1 LGLVGCVVVPH
12 PPVIVPEVGGR
23 QLSAVT
29 DTVRAMRCLGEE
41 ARALEPDVIVLL
53 SPHAPLQTDRM
64 GVGLASR
71 YAGSLSYFGAPQVKV
86 ELEGDVALA
95 QAILEGALAR
105 GVAVGP
111 LDGFKERMD
120 LDHGSLVP
128 LSFLTDRLEKKPKL
142 VLLSFSY
149 LDLEAHISFG
159 EAVASAVDER
169 PERTLYVA
177 SGDLSHRLTPEAPAG
192 YNPLGQEFDER
203 VVAAFRKGTVEA
215 MIRISS
221 GLLRA
226 AGECGY
232 RSLVVMLGVLL
243 GRRYT
248 TRVLSYE
255 GPFGVGYLVGAVDL
269 ADPAGEEVGT

>member
-1 LGLVGCVVVPH
+1 LGLIGSFVVPH

-23 QLSAVT
+23 QLRVVAS
-29 DTVRAMRCLGEE
+29 TVRAMRALSEE
-41 ARALEPDVIVLL
+41 ARTLAPDVIVLL
-53 SPHAPLQTDRM
+53 SPHAPLQADRM
-64 GVGLASR
+64 GVGLAAR
-71 YAGSLSYFGAPQVKV
+71 YAGSLRYFGAPQIQ
-86 ELEGDVALA
+86 LEMEGHVGLAQTILENTVAL
-95 QAILEGALAR
+95 
-105 GVAVGP
+105 GVSAGP

-128 LSFLTDRLEKKPKL
+128 LSFLTDKLEKQPKL
-142 VLLSFSY
+142 VLLSFSF
-149 LDLEAHISFG
+149 LDGQAHLAFGRAIAEAID
-159 EAVASAVDER
+159 AV
-169 PERTLYVA
+169 PERVLYVA

-203 VVAAFRKGTVEA
+203 VVAAFREGTAEA
-215 MIRISS
+215 MLGISS

-232 RSLVVMLGVLL
+232 RSLVVMLGVLT
-243 GRRYT
+243 GRVYE

-269 ADPAGEEVGT
+269 KAGEA